1 MNVSER
7 WTYLNNRGNHYY
19 YRKDYQEALKY
30 MRRAD
35 VLVSSY
41 PQMVF
46 EQNFIK
52 VNLGELYLLTDK
64 LDSAQSCL
72 DESYRFFSDIQHNSA
87 VHYIETQMIELALK
101 KGNIAQAKT
110 MIARTAPVGH
120 LDANMLTIRNQY
132 LQHYFE
138 QIGDYRHAYEYL
150 KRDCHLDDSIRSERV
165 QMRVA
170 ELDMR
175 YRQDTIVL
183 RKEMQIQRQAG
194 EMRVLKLSVFIWV
207 LVCVL
212 LVAGVVVVVWYM
224 RKKREFLRQRFFQQ
238 INRVRMENLR
248 SRISPHFTFNVLGRE
263 INQFNGSEEVKHNLM
278 ELVKYLRRSL
288 ELTEKLSV
296 SLQDELDFVRTYI
309 ELERGRV
316 GEEFVATVTVEDGL
330 DATRIM
336 IPSMI
341 VQIPVENAIKHNI
354 ATLKNPLIIRIGFTD
369 EGIMVSNNLQLRSS
383 VDRGGVGLGNLEKQ
397 YALYDKAIDIVES
410 TTEFVVRVPFLE

>member
-1 MNVSER
+1 
-7 WTYLNNRGNHYY
+7 
-19 YRKDYQEALKY
+19 
-30 MRRAD
+30 
-35 VLVSSY
+35 
-41 PQMVF
+41 
-46 EQNFIK
+46 
-52 VNLGELYLLTDK
+52 
-64 LDSAQSCL
+64 
-72 DESYRFFSDIQHNSA
+72 
-87 VHYIETQMIELALK
+87 MIELALK

-110 MIARTAPVGH
+110 MIARTVPVGH

-138 QIGDYRHAYEYL
+138 HTGDYRRAYEYL
-150 KRDCHLDDSIRSERV
+150 KRDCHLDDSIRSERI

-183 RKEMQIQRQAG
+183 RKEMKIQRQAA
-194 EMRVLKLSVFIWV
+194 EMRVLKLSVSIWV

-316 GEEFVATVTVEDGL
+316 GEDFVATITVEDGL

-341 VQIPVENAIKHNI
+341 VQIPVENAIKHGLAGKDGKKELMVYVSRETNG
-354 ATLKNPLIIRIGFTD
+354 IRITVTD
-369 EGIMVSNNLQLRSS
+369 NGRGYLPQVVSATRGTGTGLKVLYQTIQLLNTKNKSDKIRFNITNRSDGQTGTEVS
-383 VDRGGVGLGNLEKQ
+383 VYIPFRFS
-397 YALYDKAIDIVES
+397 YD
-410 TTEFVVRVPFLE
+410 L